1 MQKRFQSAILLLMF
15 LLSFTAASFAAKPLV
30 LFDEGHAQRAGNAD
44 WVINGGF
51 SDFADAFK
59 ANGCEVK
66 AVKQFTSEVL
76 KSARI
81 VVLPEPNSVYSKA
94 EQDALVNFV
103 DNGGCLY
110 AIADHDRSDRNG
122 DGIDSVGV
130 LNQFLPRLGL
140 KIDKKYFTEAPVT
153 GDYKDNEITRGVKS
167 VGTWGGTS
175 VSCLAASA
183 EGHIFM
189 SQKNG
194 GNPYI
199 ATNITGARGGKV
211 IAMGDSSPYDDG
223 SGDPRDKL
231 HDGYNN
237 PRHDHEQLA
246 HNTIKWLL
254 KKASSDPGYRM
265 NSLMKNI
272 QAINVE
278 LKKDMSEEKFLLAE
292 NLKANLSRLLNESPY
307 LHPTFS
313 AQAQSKQD
321 FEGLLRQIRQRESF
335 STLHER

>member
-1 MQKRFQSAILLLMF
+1 MQKRLQPIFIVALLFTTLAFSA
-15 LLSFTAASFAAKPLV
+15 FAAKPLV
-30 LFDEGHAQRAGNAD
+30 LFDEGHAQKAGNAD

-59 ANGCEVK
+59 KNGCEVK
-66 AVKQFTSEVL
+66 AVKEFTTEVL
-76 KSARI
+76 KTATI
-81 VVLPEPNSVYSKA
+81 VVLPEPNSVYSSS

-153 GDYKDNEITRGVKS
+153 GRYSKTEITVGVKS

-175 VSCLAASA
+175 VSCLAQSA
-183 EGHIFM
+183 EAHINM
-189 SQKNG
+189 SDRNG
-194 GNPYI
+194 GNAYI
-199 ATNITGARGGKV
+199 ATNITGRRGGKV

-254 KKASSDPGYRM
+254 KKTSADPAYRM
-265 NSLMKNI
+265 RSIMANLEKAN
-272 QAINVE
+272 QD
-278 LKKDMSEEKFLLAE
+278 LRQQFDEEKLKFAE
-292 NLKANLSRLLNESPY
+292 NQRKNLSLLLNANSG
-307 LHPTFS
+307 LHAVFS
-313 AQAQSKQD
+313 AQAAGKGD
-321 FEGLLRQIRQRESF
+321 FSGLLKQLEQRKSF
-335 STLHER
+335 SNLHNE